1 MAINIKNSIENIVLI
16 VVVMLCLGVYTKLFL
31 EPIMKNTVKAAIEKE
46 TTAITQTVS
55 QEIDN
60 KFKVYKGGQVDAN
73 VSPVA
78 DPTQRNEITT
88 SNEVSHENCVDVS
101 KLSES
106 RRNRIKRWLKD

>member
-1 MAINIKNSIENIVLI
+1 MAINLKNSLENIVLI
-16 VVVMLCLGVYTKLFL
+16 IVVMVCLGVYTKLFL
-31 EPIMKNTVKAAIEKE
+31 EPIVENTIKVAIEKE

-60 KFKVYKGGQVDAN
+60 KFKVYKGGQVKAN

-78 DPTQRNEITT
+78 DPTQTNEITS
-88 SNEVSHENCVDVS
+88 SNEVSHKNCVDVS

-106 RRNRIKRWLKD
+106 RRNRIKRWLGE

>member
-1 MAINIKNSIENIVLI
+1 MNMVENIVLI
-16 VVVMLCLGVYTKLFL
+16 IVLMVCLGIYTKLIL
-31 EPIMKNTVKAAIEKE
+31 EPIMENTIKTAIEKE

-78 DPTQRNEITT
+78 DPRQENEITT
-88 SNEVSHENCVDVS
+88 SNSVSKEDCVDIS

-106 RRNRIKRWLKD
+106 RRERIKRWLE